1 MGHKHGRRLIVLGQ
15 QEMAAAI
22 SCADILL
29 KRVFFQFVE
38 KELHLL
44 HFTSSMMQQEGVFQY
59 FEGQLKL
66 NEL

>member
-38 KELHLL
+38 KRNFIWCLL
-44 HFTSSMMQQEGVFQY
+44 MQQGVFQY